1 MLTIGDD
8 NCPTTKK
15 KKLKLVVAHD
25 QMIKKQP
32 AKKA

>member
-15 KKLKLVVAHD
+15 KLKLVVAHE
-25 QMIKKQP
+25 QMIKKHE

>member
-1 MLTIGDD
+1 VLTIEDD

-15 KKLKLVVAHD
+15 KKLKPFVAHE
-25 QMIKKQP
+25 QMIKKQQ